1 MTEIEH
7 LLASIDPLVRQY
19 GLVVLAHRLGLAG
32 ATIAAIVVIGAVIY
46 GFRRTRADES

>member
-1 MTEIEH
+1 MRSDAHSFYLGEH
-7 LLASIDPLVRQY
+7 VSDISR
-19 GLVVLAHRLGLAG
+19 LAHNLGLAG